1 MQNLS
6 NQQRLHLVNT
16 RQLYESYL
24 AALRHLE
31 GYRYALRWKSV
42 RGVEYLF
49 RPSSR
54 SGDGRSLGRRSLET
68 ESVLAAFERGRSD
81 ALARESA
88 LRAKLDEQARLNKAL
103 RLGRVPRV
111 VARIL
116 RQLDAQDVMED
127 FLVLGTQ
134 ALYAYEAE
142 AGVHFLLELLA
153 SGDVDLLYDT
163 RKRMTLVSAKLDRE
177 GLLGLLK
184 KADRSFMPLLKRG
197 FRAANAEGFMVDL
210 IIAPRP
216 MHEGLPI
223 SFAPDDLVAA
233 EVPGLQWLVNSPKL
247 SIVAVDETGWPAPMR
262 VADPRAFALHKAW
275 LSNQLS
281 RDPLK
286 RQRDLAQAR
295 AVAAMVQEY
304 LPHLPFDEAL
314 SALHGDVRAMT
325 EMLKNN

>member
-6 NQQRLHLVNT
+6 NQQRLHLINT
-16 RQLYESYL
+16 RQLYESYQS
-24 AALRHLE
+24 ALRHME
-31 GYRYALRWKSV
+31 AYRYALRWKPV

-54 SGDGRSLGRRSLET
+54 SGDGRSLGRRSPET
-68 ESVLAAFERGRSD
+68 EAVFTAFEQGRSD
-81 ALARESA
+81 ALAREAA
-88 LRAKLDEQARLNKAL
+88 LRAKLEEQARLNKAL

-116 RQLDAQDVMED
+116 RQLDAQGLLGD

-163 RKRMTLVSAKLDRE
+163 RKRMTLVSDKMDRE

-184 KADRSFMPLLKRG
+184 KADRSFTPLLKRG
-197 FRAANAEGFMVDL
+197 FRAANADGFMIDL

-216 MHEGLPI
+216 MHDGEPI

-233 EVPGLQWLVNSPKL
+233 EVPGLQWLVNSPNL
-247 SIVAVDETGWPAPMR
+247 STVAVDETGWPVPMR
-262 VADPRAFALHKAW
+262 VIDPRAFALHKAW
-275 LSNQLS
+275 LSKQS
-281 RDPLK
+281 GRDPLK

-295 AVAAMVQEY
+295 AVAAMVREH
-304 LPHLPFDEAL
+304 LPHLSFEEAL
-314 SALHGDVRAMT
+314 TALHGEVRAMAET
-325 EMLKNN
+325 LI